1 MLCAKKAIEALID
14 FYRKLESPITLTEM
28 NIGRDNFQAMA
39 KEALNVIDRTY
50 EKWCKKLGI
59 EYYDMIMYYTL
70 VEYGDTPITQK
81 QICEDMD
88 IPKTTV
94 NSVIK
99 KQIKLGYIELEVNPN
114 NKKEKWIR
122 LTKKGRKYAHDLIDP
137 LFKIEEDSIALLPDK
152 KIQEITKSLSIYYE
166 SLKEKLGV

>member
-1 MLCAKKAIEALID
+1 MNDRDRVNAVFEAV
-14 FYRKLESPITLTEM
+14 
-28 NIGRDNFQAMA
+28 
-39 KEALNVIDRTY
+39 NVIDRTY

-70 VEYGDTPITQK
+70 VEYDDVPITQK

-99 KQIKLGYIELEVNPN
+99 KQIRLGYIELQVNPDN
-114 NKKEKWIR
+114 RKEKWII
-122 LTKKGRKYAHDLIDP
+122 LTDKGKKYAHDLIDP
-137 LFKIEEDSIALLPDK
+137 LFKIEEESITLLSDE
-152 KIQEITKSLSIYYE
+152 KIEEITRSLSIYSN
-166 SLKEKLGV
+166 SLKKKLGVQ